1 MVKVSNLLSSKM
13 NESIKMLKSLKLFF
27 LLIVSISLVSC
38 AENKKSENSENDKNI
53 KYGFV
58 TEGKSIAKN
67 KVADYNFLNQEAP
80 NFQWQDENGKFKSI
94 KDLKGKIVILDF
106 WATWCPPCRAEIPHF
121 VELSKE
127 FADKDFVMLGVSVD
141 QGKEVVEKFVKSYKM
156 NYLQVVVKPDV
167 IAAYGVKPIP
177 TTFVLNKEGKIVNR
191 FVGYRDKD
199 VFENELKKHL

>member
-1 MVKVSNLLSSKM
+1 MMAFTLSCSEKKQNEISK
-13 NESIKMLKSLKLFF
+13 
-27 LLIVSISLVSC
+27 
-38 AENKKSENSENDKNI
+38 NDENI

-67 KVADYNFLNQEAP
+67 NVAEYNFLNQEAP
-80 NFQWQDENGKFKSI
+80 NFQWKDENGKIKSI

-121 VELSKE
+121 VELAKE
-127 FADKDFVMLGVSVD
+127 YEDKDFVMLGVSVD
-141 QGKEVVEKFVKSYKM
+141 QGKDVVEKFVKSYKM

-167 IAAYGVKPIP
+167 ISAYGVKPIP
-177 TTFVLNKEGKIVNR
+177 TTFILNKEGKIANR
-191 FVGYRDKD
+191 FVGYRDKE